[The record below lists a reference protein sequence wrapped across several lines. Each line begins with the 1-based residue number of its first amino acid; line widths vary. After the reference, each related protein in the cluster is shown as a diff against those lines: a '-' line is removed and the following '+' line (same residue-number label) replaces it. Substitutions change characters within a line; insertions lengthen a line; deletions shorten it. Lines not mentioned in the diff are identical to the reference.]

1 MHKQLPTWQLIQ
13 QSLQSNVAV
22 VLLYVLES
30 KGSSPGRQGFMMAV
44 NANAH
49 MSGSLGGGIM
59 EHKFVEMA
67 KARLQQ
73 QEEAAS
79 VHLQVHDKTVA
90 KNQSGMICS
99 GEQTI
104 FLYPVRIEEL
114 GAVSDIV
121 SVLQQN
127 RNASVTLTPGGISFS
142 NDIPEENYRLSIKS
156 GDDFIFTEKIG
167 YKNKLYIIGGG
178 HCSLALSQL
187 MSHMDFHIT
196 LFDHREALHTM
207 EQNHFV
213 QEKIVLNGFAALST
227 HIPSSPNSFIVVM
240 TVGYRTDAD
249 TLKALAGKTFAYLGV
264 LGSKSKIEKM
274 FAQLV
279 SEGIEE
285 SWLKTIYAPIGLPI
299 KSQTPEEIA
308 VSIAGEI
315 IGVKNI
321 GMEPKKNVAQLPGF

>member
-1 MHKQLPTWQLIQ
+1 MHKQLATWQLLQ
-13 QSLQSNVAV
+13 QSLQQNIAV
-22 VLLYVLES
+22 MLLYVLES

-44 NANAH
+44 NANAE

-67 KARLQQ
+67 KAKLLL

-79 VHLQVHDKTVA
+79 IHLQVHDKTVA

-104 FLYPVRIEEL
+104 FLCRVKEEEL
-114 GAVSDIV
+114 TAVSNII

-127 RNASVTLTPGGISFS
+127 RNASLTLTPGGINFTD
-142 NDIPEENYRLSIKS
+142 DIPVENYRLHIK
-156 GDDFIFTEKIG
+156 GEDDFVLTEKIG

-178 HCSLALSQL
+178 HCALALSQL
-187 MSHMDFHIT
+187 MSSMDFHIT

-213 QEKIVLNGFAALST
+213 QEKKVLHDFAELNT
-227 HIPSSPNSFIVVM
+227 LISSSAHTFVVVM

-264 LGSKSKIEKM
+264 LGSKSKIDKM
-274 FAQLV
+274 FTQLAA
-279 SEGIEE
+279 EGIDER
-285 SWLKTIYAPIGLPI
+285 WLNTLYAPIGLPI

-308 VSIAGEI
+308 VSIAGEMI
-315 IGVKNI
+315 RAKNAA
-321 GMEPKKNVAQLPGF
+321 M